1 MESNPKKQCFISHCS
16 DDAVLVTAF
25 QSILNNQYTNPE
37 YTFFNTSDEETG
49 STAGSERGS
58 MLLDNLKNSDT
69 IIAFLTDSY
78 VRSPIC
84 ITELNSVLFNNN
96 HLIPIVFSSHARD
109 FLNTTMGKD
118 MIYVD
123 AMSLARLMECED
135 AKAEDFAG
143 ELAIKLCKSLGEF
156 GYMPTNQEETIS
168 AFRHIFLNNHPGKP
182 RRPYIGSGQVYDD
195 IVRYCEDFGVKRL
208 SNSGLASEYIINNLT
223 KYPDIYVLATTGKG
237 IVDMLSSKFLP
248 EALKAGTNITV
259 LLPNKY
265 SEFTLDVAEIEQPFN
280 VENNISRLANEFD
293 AVMNALDRCLELPE
307 VYSCP
312 NRGHAYIACTGTLL
326 RQTITLGSDGQ
337 NAWGF
342 LSTTL
347 PPMKAIEGT
356 PSFVFEGSVSEP
368 SMAKVA
374 YQHIISIIEMAKAHG
389 DFMEITPET
398 SQPEYFHLEKRNA
411 REYWNI
417 LYEKAKETME
427 DCDEDSPALIEVAA
441 QHPLKKN
448 GAPGE
453 EFKLRLDEGIR
464 LYHEFEDNAK
474 IYVPGSLHLYKGKP
488 DPVSLCESGVKYL
501 LENGIPEEDILGPK
515 ENELYKGSDGLYNSA
530 DECYVAAS
538 IFKDGDYS
546 RLHCVCS
553 SNQVARKKLFYMAF
567 GVIAHFHCADADKRF
582 HSDVDELIDCIPD
595 VIYRDHTWQDK
606 NSKHFIRTRE
616 ERKPKE

>member
-1 MESNPKKQCFISHCS
+1 MDSVKKQCFISHCS
-16 DDAVLVTAF
+16 DDSEFVTAF
-25 QSILNNQYTNPE
+25 QSVLNRFYSDSS
-37 YTFFNTSDEETG
+37 YSFFNTSDEETG

-58 MLLDNLKNSDT
+58 MLLDNLKLSDT

-84 ITELNSVLFNNN
+84 ITELNSVLFNDN
-96 HLIPIVFSSHARD
+96 HLIPIVFSLQARD

-123 AMSLARLMECED
+123 AMTLAEY
-135 AKAEDFAG
+135 KKKSNPGVSDFAH

-156 GYMPTNQEETIS
+156 GYNATDNDAAIR
-168 AFRHIFLNNHPGKP
+168 AFMDLFLNYGQGKP
-182 RRPYIGSGQVYDD
+182 RRAYIGSGKVYEN
-195 IVRYCEDFGVKRL
+195 IVKYCEEFGVNKL
-208 SNSGLASEYIINNLT
+208 SNSGLPSEYVINKLSQF
-223 KYPDIYVLATTGKG
+223 PDIYVLATTGKG
-237 IVDMLSSKFLP
+237 IIDMLSSKFLP

-265 SEFTLDVAEIEQPFN
+265 SDFTLDVAEIEQPFN
-280 VENNISRLANEFD
+280 IENNISRLANEFD
-293 AVMNALDRCLELPE
+293 AVMNALDRCLELPD

-312 NRGHAYIACTGTLL
+312 DRGRVYIACTNTLL
-326 RQTITLGSDGQ
+326 RQTITMGSDGKT
-337 NAWGF
+337 AWGF
-342 LSTTL
+342 LSTTI

-356 PSFVFEGSVSEP
+356 PSFEFEGTVESP

-374 YQHIISIIEMAKAHG
+374 YQHVTSIIEMAKTHG
-389 DFMEITPET
+389 NFMEITPET
-398 SQPEYFHLEKRNA
+398 RQPEYFRLEKRNA
-411 REYWNI
+411 LEYWGI

-453 EFKLRLDEGIR
+453 EFRLRLDEAIR
-464 LYHEFEDNAK
+464 LYNEFEEGAR

-488 DPVSLCESGVKYL
+488 DPISLCESGVKYL
-501 LENGIPEEDILGPK
+501 IENGIPEEDILGPE
-515 ENELYKGSDGLYNSA
+515 ENEKYKGEDGLYNSA
-530 DECYVAAS
+530 DECYVAS
-538 IFKDGDYS
+538 CIFKDGDYS

-567 GVIAHFHCADADKRF
+567 GVIANFHCADADKRF
-582 HSDVDELIDCIPD
+582 HSDVEELIDCIPD
-595 VIYRDHTWQDK
+595 VIYNDHTWQDK